1 MSIRISGL
9 TLHYAGVATPAVVD
23 VDLEVATGELVTLLG
38 PSGSGK
44 STTLRCVAGLERPTR
59 GTIAIQGDVVCDMSR
74 RGWVKPEHRQLG
86 MVFQSYAVWPHLS
99 VFDNIAYPLRI
110 RRLDKSR
117 MREKV
122 EAVAELV
129 ALSAFLGRSA
139 TQLSGGQQQ
148 RVALARALVAEPR
161 AILFDEPLSNLDAK
175 LRERMRREIK
185 ALVRKTGLTAL
196 YVTHDQAEAF
206 AISDRIAVMD
216 TGRIS
221 QVGAPREIYRQ
232 PSSRYVADFVGAA
245 NIVAGIVTSGLFRA
259 GDLGLELPVTA
270 GDGAAEAAIRPEQI
284 TLSTAPAPGSRAAQE
299 IDREYLGGYAMLNLR
314 LGETELRVHV
324 AADDVPDAGTPIW
337 ITIPASA
344 PVFLG
349 PATSPASQA

>member
-9 TLHYAGVATPAVVD
+9 TLQYAGVATPAVID
-23 VDLEVATGELVTLLG
+23 VDLDVATGELVTLLG

-59 GTIAIQGDVVCDMSR
+59 GVIAIQGDAVCDTAR
-74 RGWVKPEHRQLG
+74 RLWIKPEHRRLG

-99 VFDNIAYPLRI
+99 VFDNIAYPLRV
-110 RRLDKSR
+110 RRTSQAEIQR
-117 MREKV
+117 KV

-129 ALSAFLGRSA
+129 ALSAFLDRSA

-148 RVALARALVAEPR
+148 RVALARAIVAEPR

-216 TGRIS
+216 AGRIS
-221 QVGAPREIYRQ
+221 QVGTPREIYRQ
-232 PSSRYVADFVGAA
+232 PHSRYVADFVGAA
-245 NIVAGIVTSGLFRA
+245 NIIVGTVTRGLLHA
-259 GDLGLELPVTA
+259 PDLGLELPVNA
-270 GDGAAEAAIRPEQI
+270 PDGQAEIAIRPEQI
-284 TLSTAPAPGSRAAQE
+284 AIATAPAAGSRAAVE
-299 IDREYLGGYAMLNLR
+299 TDREYLGGYAMLNLR
-314 LGETELRVHV
+314 LGVTELRVHV

-349 PATSPASQA
+349 PATSQASQA

>member
-1 MSIRISGL
+1 MSIRISAL
-9 TLHYAGVATPAVVD
+9 TLRYAGVATPAVVD

-59 GTIAIQGDVVCDMSR
+59 GIIAIQGDVVCDMSDR
-74 RGWVKPEHRQLG
+74 VWIKPERRQLG

-110 RRLDKSR
+110 RRLGQAHIRK
-117 MREKV
+117 KV

-129 ALSAFLGRSA
+129 ALSDFLDRSA

-216 TGRIS
+216 SGRII
-221 QVGAPREIYRQ
+221 QVGAPREIYRR
-232 PSSRYVADFVGAA
+232 PNSRYVADFVGAA
-245 NIVAGIVTSGLFRA
+245 NIIAGTVTSGVFRA
-259 GDLGLELPVTA
+259 PDLGLELPVA
-270 GDGAAEAAIRPEQI
+270 AADGAAEIAIRPEQI
-284 TLSTAPAPGSRAAQE
+284 ALSTMPGPDSRATIE
-299 IDREYLGGYAMLNLR
+299 IDREYLGGYAMLTLR
-314 LGETELRVHV
+314 LGKTELRVHV
-324 AADDVPDAGTPIW
+324 AADEAPESGMPIW
-337 ITIPASA
+337 VTIAANA

-349 PATSPASQA
+349 PAITHV